1 MPLSDAER
9 QKRYRE
15 RIQAEGVKRYQLQLP
30 QSVAEQ
36 VHTLTTTQHC
46 TKSELFSRLIEAEY
60 QRQHAASR
68 PSNIKVKP

>member
-15 RIQAEGVKRYQLQLP
+15 RMEAEGVKRYQIMVP

-36 VHTLTTTQHC
+36 VRELTDTLKC
-46 TKSELFSRLIEAEY
+46 TKGELFTRLVEQEHKRLETEY
-60 QRQHAASR
+60 NRLT
-68 PSNIKVKP
+68 K

>member
-15 RIQAEGVKRYQLQLP
+15 RTEAEGVKRYQLLLP

-36 VHTLTTTQHC
+36 VHALTTTQQC
-46 TKSELFSRLIEAEY
+46 TKSDLFSRLIEAEY
-60 QRQHAASR
+60 QRLHTTRRR
-68 PSNIKVKP
+68 PKTKVNR

>member
-15 RIQAEGVKRYQLQLP
+15 RMEAEGVKRYQIMLP

-36 VHTLTTTQHC
+36 VRELTNALNC
-46 TKSELFSRLIEAEY
+46 NKGDLFTRLIEKEY
-60 QRQHAASR
+60 KRVC
-68 PSNIKVKP
+68 K